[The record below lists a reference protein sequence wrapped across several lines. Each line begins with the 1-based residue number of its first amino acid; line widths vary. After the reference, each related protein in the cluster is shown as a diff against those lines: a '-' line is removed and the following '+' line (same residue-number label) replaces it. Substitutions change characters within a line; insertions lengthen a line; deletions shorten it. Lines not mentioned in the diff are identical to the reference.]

1 MRRKNPVGET
11 PKPPLRLEW
20 IEAGSLTENP
30 ANWRRHS
37 KEQLAT
43 LRDLVEDPE
52 IGWAGACLFNERTR
66 RLIDGHARKTVVD
79 PKTPVPVLVGD
90 WSEEAERKILM
101 TLDPV
106 GAMAAG
112 DREAYEALLAQTA
125 ADSLWVRDLMHATLT
140 GANADGEEQDGA
152 TENGDPQALIPEME
166 CQPWEHHNYVVLM
179 FNNDQDWQQAC
190 ERLGIGPVK
199 ITYPGGLVK
208 VGVGRVV
215 DGAKAMAR
223 LTGDSLSHNTHNPND
238 APQSEQVRKTASAAS
253 APSASALT
261 GSKTRISAD
270 AQPTAPS
277 SAATSSAS
285 AAPARTGG
293 RP

>member
-1 MRRKNPVGET
+1 MPKKRSVNET

-43 LRDLVEDPE
+43 LRDLVDDPE

-79 PKTPVPVLVGD
+79 PKTPVPVLVGN
-90 WSEEAERKILM
+90 WSEESERKILM

-140 GANADGEEQDGA
+140 GANADGEEQADA
-152 TENGDPQALIPEME
+152 TASGDPQALIPEME

-179 FNNDQDWQQAC
+179 FSNDQDWQQAC

-223 LTGDSLSHNTHNPND
+223 LTGDSHAHNTQNAQNREHEASATAQPPAHNSHNTQN
-238 APQSEQVRKTASAAS
+238 
-253 APSASALT
+253 
-261 GSKTRISAD
+261 
-270 AQPTAPS
+270 
-277 SAATSSAS
+277 
-285 AAPARTGG
+285 RTGEASTKGG
-293 RP
+293 RR